1 MTQRRFN
8 GWRRLLAVSLLPLA
22 LLVMLTVSQVHPG
35 LAQAQISSGGG
46 GGGASCPGCSIVVA
60 SSGRLL
66 ARTTVLIS
74 ATAICTVPAGLT
86 FQNGFGDVGI
96 TQASGRQIV
105 QGFGN
110 FNLTTCDGTAQS
122 FQVAV
127 TLFPPSAP
135 FHGGPATATGALI
148 VNFLDAFGNSVQA
161 QVFTGPQVIR
171 ITG

>member
-1 MTQRRFN
+1 
-8 GWRRLLAVSLLPLA
+8 
-22 LLVMLTVSQVHPG
+22 
-35 LAQAQISSGGG
+35 
-46 GGGASCPGCSIVVA
+46 
-60 SSGRLL
+60 
-66 ARTTVLIS
+66 
-74 ATAICTVPAGLT
+74 
-86 FQNGFGDVGI
+86 VGI
-96 TQASGRQIV
+96 TQAAGRQIV